1 MNNMLAYN
9 FKSSHLIAPLPTDE
23 AQRWVDDVLNN
34 LVRMHVY
41 AQSIVFINEAA
52 HLNKLF

>member
-1 MNNMLAYN
+1 MNNVLANN

-23 AQRWVDDVLNN
+23 AQRLADDVLNN
-34 LVRMHVY
+34 LAQMHVY
-41 AQSIVFINEAA
+41 PQSIVFINEAA

>member
-1 MNNMLAYN
+1 MNNMLANN
-9 FKSSHLIAPLPTDE
+9 FKSSRLIAPLTTDE